1 MSNHAHFNLVRPAK
15 DVGVAYLCWLA
26 SFFLVSGIQHFYLGK
41 PVRGII
47 WLLTL
52 GLFGIGT
59 IIDLFTL
66 PAQVRKVNWELST
79 GQR

>member
-1 MSNHAHFNLVRPAK
+1 MNNLSNTVYVKTQK
-15 DVGVAYLCWLA
+15 DVGIAYLCWLA

-41 PVRGII
+41 PVRGVI

-59 IIDLFTL
+59 LIDLFTL
-66 PAQVRKVNWELST
+66 PAQVRKVNYELMY
-79 GQR
+79 R